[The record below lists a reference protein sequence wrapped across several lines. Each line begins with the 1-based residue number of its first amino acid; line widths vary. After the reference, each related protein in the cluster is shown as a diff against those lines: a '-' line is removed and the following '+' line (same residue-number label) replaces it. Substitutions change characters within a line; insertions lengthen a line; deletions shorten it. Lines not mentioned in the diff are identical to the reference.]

1 MEIFPADAD
10 AYRGAVAAAAEAE
23 RLLGLLE
30 PRIPT
35 AEATRL

>member
-23 RLLGLLE
+23 RLLELLG
-30 PRIPT
+30 
-35 AEATRL
+35 AENSDS